1 MGTPYRLG
9 SLNVRSLRMASMW
22 IDAMIIQCSTIM
34 ISRFEV
40 LFHLEKS
47 KHLMWTIWFAF
58 SLESKYG

>member
-22 IDAMIIQCSTIM
+22 IDAMIIQSSTVM

-40 LFHLEKS
+40 LFHLEK
-47 KHLMWTIWFAF
+47 
-58 SLESKYG
+58 